1 MFSKS
6 IVSLAAAVALS
17 TSTMAAPV
25 KRTSYT
31 PMSFDNYGGF
41 SSMSNFDD
49 FYGSDNFSGFHN
61 SVVEVDQTSEQ
72 EVVVC
77 HSQTVEIIQQQLA
90 VLREYAKKIVTE
102 QICEVE
108 VQTVVFTQFVSG
120 FHDFSS
126 DLLRQ
131 SGRSVGYDS
140 SVTSHIGGIHDSSG
154 ELVSNDLGFQ
164 GSSIGSNFVSPSG
177 SNWNSGS
184 SPNSVGSAFGL
195 ARSAGGLS

>member
-1 MFSKS
+1 MFSKTIIS
-6 IVSLAAAVALS
+6 FAAAVALS
-17 TSTMAAPV
+17 TSVMAAPTV

-31 PMSFDNYGGF
+31 PMSFNNYGGY

-49 FYGSDNFSGFHN
+49 FYGADNFSGFHN
-61 SVVEVDQTSEQ
+61 TVTVDQSQ
-72 EVVVC
+72 EVVC
-77 HSQTVEIIQQQLA
+77 HDQTVEIIQQQLA

-131 SGRSVGYDS
+131 SGRSVGFDS
-140 SVTSHIGGIHDSSG
+140 SITSHIGSIHDSSG
-154 ELVSNDLGFQ
+154 NLVSNNLGFE
-164 GSSIGSNFVSPSG
+164 GSSIGSSLVSPSG
-177 SNWNSGS
+177 NNWNSGS
-184 SPNSVGSAFGL
+184 SPASVGSAFSL
-195 ARSAGGLS
+195 AQSAGGLS